1 MTDIWLGLFAGTAFG
16 FVIQRIGATNPHKM
30 ALAHLMREPYI
41 PQFMLLVVIF
51 SALGLF
57 ALEAS
62 GGGTTRV
69 LPTSLVA
76 TGLGGVIFGIG
87 WGCSGYCPGTC
98 WAAVGEGRMDA
109 VFTLLGGLAGTVVFA
124 HLHESLIPML
134 YTPTSLGQLTLV
146 DWFGHPGAALGFLII
161 LFGVGVLLVGRFW
174 SVQNG

>member
-1 MTDIWLGLFAGTAFG
+1 
-16 FVIQRIGATNPHKM
+16 
-30 ALAHLMREPYI
+30 
-41 PQFMLLVVIF
+41 
-51 SALGLF
+51 
-57 ALEAS
+57 
-62 GGGTTRV
+62 
-69 LPTSLVA
+69 
-76 TGLGGVIFGIG
+76 
-87 WGCSGYCPGTC
+87 
-98 WAAVGEGRMDA
+98 MDA